1 MAFDRREV
9 EDLLVQCHRR
19 CCICHRFC
27 GTKIETDHIE
37 PRAESGNDDIDNAIP
52 VCFECHAEIHSYNPD
67 HPRGRKFTPG
77 ELRKHKE
84 QWLEICRTRPQVL
97 IEAQRDRDV
106 GPLQALID
114 ELEYNLTV
122 VSHSLEHKKGAMF
135 RDAQFERGIQEGAIS
150 VLEDKLRRSILD
162 AYEAIS
168 RANQQIIA
176 ELHPGDIRLRA
187 GGHAALAASTALKE
201 SKPLIEKAHGLLIG
215 FLGHNTTD
223 RLHEPG

>member
-1 MAFDRREV
+1 
-9 EDLLVQCHRR
+9 
-19 CCICHRFC
+19 
-27 GTKIETDHIE
+27 
-37 PRAESGNDDIDNAIP
+37 
-52 VCFECHAEIHSYNPD
+52 
-67 HPRGRKFTPG
+67 
-77 ELRKHKE
+77 
-84 QWLEICRTRPQVL
+84 L